1 MTKYLAPFHPAQPPT
16 NVLNFDEL
24 MEMLILKTY
33 PGHDVNHKC
42 TYRDMLYNVTKMDY
56 MHNCVEKL
64 ASKFSLVLF
73 QHRLTGFQTK

>member
-16 NVLNFDEL
+16 DVLTFDKL
-24 MEMLILKTY
+24 MEIQILRTY

-42 TYRDMLYNVTKMDY
+42 TYWDMLYTITKMDY

-73 QHRLTGFQTK
+73 QHRSTGFQIK